1 MYKKSAIL
9 FSRTWEVIMKIIMT
23 VFLLLV
29 STSLLADK
37 PDCNQNPNFPACK
50 NNPPGLTG
58 GNIAA
63 VPEPGTL
70 ALIGM
75 GAAGLVFARRRKK

>member
-1 MYKKSAIL
+1 MK
-9 FSRTWEVIMKIIMT
+9 TIMA

-29 STSLLADK
+29 STSLLAGR
-37 PDCNQNPNFPACK
+37 PDCSLT
-50 NNPPGLTG
+50 PGDCRG
-58 GNIAA
+58 GVPSGHSNAGGSFTA

-75 GAAGLVFARRRKK
+75 GVAGLVVARKRKR